1 MRPNPELEGLLL
13 QTVRLSEKT
22 VTETVTMKRF
32 HFLLLALACCDAR
45 PLIRMIRDQ
54 REFDKVR
61 DRRAA
66 GKSLDG

>member
-1 MRPNPELEGLLL
+1 MRIQNSRVCCSKLFVE
-13 QTVRLSEKT
+13 QKT

>member
-1 MRPNPELEGLLL
+1 M
-13 QTVRLSEKT
+13 SENCDGDRDD
-22 VTETVTMKRF
+22 EMRF

>member
-1 MRPNPELEGLLL
+1 MLAVLKKPV
-13 QTVRLSEKT
+13 TRLWATRGEKL
-22 VTETVTMKRF
+22 VTRMRF
-32 HFLLLALACCDAR
+32 HVLLLALACCDAR
-45 PLIRMIRDQ
+45 PLIRQIRDQ